1 LIPRAAARILGAE
14 ISIGSSMSEQHI
26 AVIGAGIVGAS
37 TALHLQR
44 DGHRVTLID
53 QRNPGEGASQG
64 NAAVL
69 AVDSVAPVATPGVL
83 WDVPRYLLDPL
94 GPLAIRWS
102 YLPKIAPWLLRFVAA
117 SAPARVEQISIALA
131 SILSRATAVHRDI
144 ARAIGEAAMLRE
156 TGWLGVFES
165 EKKFAAYRWDLDLQQ
180 RRGVEFKVMAQEEI
194 RQFEPALQPI
204 FRHAVYY
211 PQNSYVADNFR
222 LVREIAALV
231 AANGGAI
238 VKDRVKG
245 FDFSASGPS
254 AVKTESGSIACDA
267 VVVAAGA
274 WSKNLTAMLGHQVPL
289 DTERGYHVTLPR
301 PGKMPRLPL
310 YSGDHSFAVTPLEVG
325 LRFAG
330 TVELGGLDAAP
341 NYARAEKLMQHGRRM
356 FGALDETGRSDWMGF
371 RPSMPDSLPVI
382 GRGQRFAN
390 TWFAYGHGHLGLTL
404 GPITGKLIADLI
416 AGRDPGID
424 MTPFRIDRF

>member
-1 LIPRAAARILGAE
+1 
-14 ISIGSSMSEQHI
+14 MSEQHI
-26 AVIGAGIVGAS
+26 AVIGAGIVGVS

-53 QRNPGEGASQG
+53 ERNPGEGTSKG

-69 AVDSVAPVATPGVL
+69 AIDSCAPVATPGVL
-83 WDVPRYLLDPL
+83 WDVPRYLMNPM

-102 YLPKIAPWLLRFVAA
+102 YLPKIAPWLLRFIAA
-117 SAPARVEQISIALA
+117 SKPERVEEISIALRA
-131 SILSRATAVHRDI
+131 ILLRATDVHRDL
-144 ARAIGEAAMLRE
+144 ARAIGETAILKE

-165 EKKFAAYRWDLDLQQ
+165 DKKFASYQWDLDLQK

-211 PQNSYVADNFR
+211 PENSYVLDNFR
-222 LVREIAALV
+222 LVREVAALF
-231 AANGGAI
+231 AANGGTILKA
-238 VKDRVKG
+238 RVTG
-245 FDFSASGPS
+245 FEFGPQGPN
-254 AVKTESGSIACDA
+254 AVKTESGTIPIDG

-274 WSKNLTAMLGHQVPL
+274 WSKKLTAMLGHKVPL
-289 DTERGYHVTLPR
+289 DTERGYHVTLPNAQR
-301 PGKMPRLPL
+301 MPRMPL

-330 TVELGGLDAAP
+330 TVELGGLEAAP
-341 NYARAEKLMQHGRRM
+341 NYARAEILMKHGRRM
-356 FGALDETGRSDWMGF
+356 FGPLDESGRSDWMGF

-382 GRGQRFAN
+382 SQGRRYAN

-404 GPITGKLIADLI
+404 GPITGKLIADLV
-416 AGRDPGID
+416 AGRDAGLD
-424 MTPFRIDRF
+424 LKPFAIDRF